1 MTVKRRVKLLSR
13 ELPLA
18 SRSVMIARTW
28 RGRTPTEKATAYH
41 EYLEESGIAEYRR
54 TKGNRGVY
62 VLQRRQGE
70 VTEFFLL
77 SLWDSMDSLRE
88 FAGEDVSKAR
98 YFPKDREFLLEFES
112 TVDHYEVLSAP

>member
-1 MTVKRRVKLLSR
+1 
-13 ELPLA
+13 
-18 SRSVMIARTW
+18 MIARTW